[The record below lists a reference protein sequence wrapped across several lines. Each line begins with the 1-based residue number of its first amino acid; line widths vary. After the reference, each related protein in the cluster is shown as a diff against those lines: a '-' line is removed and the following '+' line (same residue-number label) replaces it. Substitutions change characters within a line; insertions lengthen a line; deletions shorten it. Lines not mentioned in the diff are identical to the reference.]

1 MENTFYLEII
11 TPDRQFYT
19 GPATNLTMPALDGE
33 YGVQPGHEPVVTALR
48 PGTVRFQTDGTPTV
62 ITRVLTGS
70 DRQFYTGPATNLT
83 MPALD
88 GEYGVQPGHEP
99 VVTALRPGT
108 VRFQT
113 DGTPHEVVVSD
124 GFAEIMPDYCILL
137 VSSAE
142 RPDEIDRARAE
153 RAKERAEERLRQKQS
168 IREYHLSKAALA
180 RAMARLKATR

>member
-48 PGTVRFQTDGTPTV
+48 PGTVRFK
-62 ITRVLTGS
+62 
-70 DRQFYTGPATNLT
+70 
-83 MPALD
+83 
-88 GEYGVQPGHEP
+88 
-99 VVTALRPGT
+99 
-108 VRFQT
+108 T

-153 RAKERAEERLRQKQS
+153 RAKERAEELLQHAHDRHEQS
-168 IREYHLSKAALA
+168 VAQ
-180 RAMARLKATR
+180 ARLNRALTRLGAAGK

>member
-19 GPATNLTMPALDGE
+19 GPADSLVMPALDGE

-48 PGTVRFQTDGTPTV
+48 PGTVR
-62 ITRVLTGS
+62 
-70 DRQFYTGPATNLT
+70 
-83 MPALD
+83 
-88 GEYGVQPGHEP
+88 
-99 VVTALRPGT
+99 
-108 VRFQT
+108 
-113 DGTPHEVVVSD
+113 HEVVVSD
-124 GFAEIMPDYCILL
+124 GFAEIMPDYVILL

-142 RPDEIDRARAE
+142 RPEEIDRKRAE
-153 RAKERAEERLRQKQS
+153 RARERAEERLRQKQS

>member
-48 PGTVRFQTDGTPTV
+48 PGTVRFQT
-62 ITRVLTGS
+62 
-70 DRQFYTGPATNLT
+70 N
-83 MPALD
+83 
-88 GEYGVQPGHEP
+88 
-99 VVTALRPGT
+99 
-108 VRFQT
+108 
-113 DGTPHEVVVSD
+113 GTPHEVVVSD

-142 RPDEIDRARAE
+142 RPDEIDRAPKSARKNGCA
-153 RAKERAEERLRQKQS
+153 RSRVFVNIISPKRLWPVLW
-168 IREYHLSKAALA
+168 HA
-180 RAMARLKATR
+180 

>member
-11 TPDRQFYT
+11 TP
-19 GPATNLTMPALDGE
+19 
-33 YGVQPGHEPVVTALR
+33 
-48 PGTVRFQTDGTPTV
+48 
-62 ITRVLTGS
+62 

-153 RAKERAEERLRQKQS
+153 RAKERAEERLQIGRAS
-168 IREYHLSKAALA
+168 CRERVY
-180 RAMARLKATR
+180 